1 MSEVAKVWMLTPA
14 RKWRSV
20 VTFASLMLLGSSIQ
34 TLPADTVDIRG
45 GGQLTG
51 NIKRI
56 DVEKIPF
63 VVVELDDKIRVAVP
77 ASQVGHVAASENLE
91 EYRKL
96 AAEAGDDANKH
107 FELARWCKE
116 KLLLAQNKHHLQRA
130 ISVDPNHAKARAAL
144 GFVEQNGEWIRFS
157 QQQRSRV

>member
-1 MSEVAKVWMLTPA
+1 MSEVVKVRVQA
-14 RKWRSV
+14 HAHKKRSIAAIV
-20 VTFASLMLLGSSIQ
+20 SLMLLCESAQS
-34 TLPADTVDIRG
+34 LRADTVEIRG
-45 GGQLTG
+45 GGQLSG

-56 DVEKIPF
+56 DVEKTPF

-77 ASQVGHVAASENLE
+77 ASQVGHVAATENLE

-130 ISVDPNHAKARAAL
+130 ISVDPITPKLVPHSGLSNRMVSGFAFRSNNAA
-144 GFVEQNGEWIRFS
+144 GD
-157 QQQRSRV
+157 